1 MTTPAAREDRYGEPV
16 RIDIW
21 SDVVCPWCYIG
32 KRRLE
37 RALADFEHRDQVEV
51 HWRSFELDPH
61 APAVREGDPAGRLA
75 RKYGISVDQAQA
87 ASERL
92 SALAAG
98 EGLQYRLQTAR
109 SGNSFNAHRLLHLAE
124 ERGRQDQLK
133 ERLLAAY
140 LCEGLAIGDTN
151 VLLTQAVSVGL
162 DPTEVRE
169 VLESDAYAEDVR
181 ADEADAAER
190 EINGVPFFLVG
201 GRFGIPGAQEV
212 DTLVAVLRRAW
223 VKLEAGA
230 AGTV

>member
-1 MTTPAAREDRYGEPV
+1 V
-16 RIDIW
+16 RIDVW

-37 RALADFEHRDQVEV
+37 RALAEFEHQDAVEV
-51 HWRSFELDPH
+51 HWRSFELDPN

-75 RKYGISVDQAQA
+75 RKYGISVEDARF

-92 SALAAG
+92 TSLAEG
-98 EGLQYRLQTAR
+98 EGLYYQLQAAR

-124 ERGRQDQLK
+124 TQGRQDQLK

-140 LCEGLAIGDTN
+140 LCESQAIGDTK
-151 VLLTQAVSVGL
+151 VLVAQAETVGL

-181 ADEADAAER
+181 ADEAEAAEL
-190 EINGVPFFLVG
+190 EITGVPFFLVG

-212 DTLVAVLRRAW
+212 DTMVAVLRRAW
-223 VKLEAGA
+223 QKLESGA
-230 AGTV
+230 AGPV

>member
-1 MTTPAAREDRYGEPV
+1 V
-16 RIDIW
+16 RIDVW

-37 RALADFEHRDQVEV
+37 RALADFEHRDAVEV
-51 HWRSFELDPH
+51 HWRSFELDPN

-75 RKYGISVDQAQA
+75 RKYGISVDEARL

-92 SALAAG
+92 ASLAAG
-98 EGLQYRLQTAR
+98 EGLHYRLEAAR

-124 ERGRQDQLK
+124 GLGVQDQLK

-140 LCEGLAIGDTN
+140 LCEGQAIGDTD
-151 VLLTQAVSVGL
+151 VLLAQAVTVGL
-162 DPTEVRE
+162 DPAEVRE

-181 ADEADAAER
+181 ADEAEAAEL
-190 EINGVPFFLVG
+190 EINGVPFFLLG

-212 DTLVAVLRRAW
+212 DTVLAVLRRAW
-223 VKLEAGA
+223 LKLEAGA
-230 AGTV
+230 AGAV